1 VTSAYAGWMRP
12 SRSSSK
18 LIKGRES
25 TGEGRGLRTKNGF
38 AEPRVDRGTV
48 TKYAL
53 KRRPQHLEI
62 KQAFRNIKDNAD
74 DRAPEPGPAKN

>member
-1 VTSAYAGWMRP
+1 
-12 SRSSSK
+12 
-18 LIKGRES
+18 
-25 TGEGRGLRTKNGF
+25 
-38 AEPRVDRGTV
+38 
-48 TKYAL
+48 L